1 MWTGS
6 NIRKI
11 RLEVEQNG
19 FWMESSCMPSP
30 SSMKNFMLVLC
41 PSQSTNAMTN
51 PSFVRAS
58 RTFKKFAI
66 SWDQF
71 SDEVGTK
78 QIISSYEPPREEAKN
93 DRRVLVGVPVSFPNL
108 GQLWDNFKIY
118 LINCNWNRFFTVWK
132 MFDSFCQVH
141 HCRVREARF
150 WWKSAGSA
158 SMTFVNC
165 FEQPRIISSEGGGW
179 SAMLF
184 KNARML
190 ETSDKRWTFWLLV
203 MWLTFDNG
211 MEDPRMDM
219 MKLRSSLTVKVNLNV
234 DKPSSSNDISSKSI
248 WWLFVWVI
256 TFHDDGKFLTSILRI
271 WSNSDTLSVSK
282 NFWFAASFFSTAF
295 WTLNAEVALWD
306 LFFAFFFIRYAG
318 KFGKT
323 DGMASSVKHFL
334 VSLASNWLGLVSLLS
349 LLKSHSW
356 KCKLQTIAFCAG
368 CQFFRG
374 MARIHS
380 ALLMSSFGK
389 MWVLMPG
396 GSFELPYPV
405 WQPRIILIDFQTFGH
420 TVRHVWLVLNLWLL
434 SAIRILPT

>member
-1 MWTGS
+1 
-6 NIRKI
+6 
-11 RLEVEQNG
+11 
-19 FWMESSCMPSP
+19 
-30 SSMKNFMLVLC
+30 
-41 PSQSTNAMTN
+41 
-51 PSFVRAS
+51 
-58 RTFKKFAI
+58 
-66 SWDQF
+66 
-71 SDEVGTK
+71 
-78 QIISSYEPPREEAKN
+78 
-93 DRRVLVGVPVSFPNL
+93 
-108 GQLWDNFKIY
+108 
-118 LINCNWNRFFTVWK
+118 
-132 MFDSFCQVH
+132 
-141 HCRVREARF
+141 
-150 WWKSAGSA
+150 
-158 SMTFVNC
+158 MTFVNC

-356 KCKLQTIAFCAG
+356 KCKLQTIAFFAG
-368 CQFFRG
+368 CQFFHG
-374 MARIHS
+374 IAQIHS
-380 ALLMSSFGK
+380 ALLAPSFGK

-396 GSFELPYPV
+396 GSFKLPNPV
-405 WQPRIILIDFQTFGH
+405 WQPRIIFVVFQTFGYTIRH
-420 TVRHVWLVLNLWLL
+420 TYNIFKKCLL
-434 SAIRILPT
+434 ASKTS